1 MVTFPAID
9 MEATG
14 QNITKLRKDAGLTV
28 RDLQGMFGFT
38 TPQAIYKWQK
48 GTAMPTLDNL
58 VVLAVVFNV
67 PIDDIIIVDNGF
79 QVQVGA

>member
-1 MVTFPAID
+1 MVAFPAID

-67 PIDDIIIVDNGF
+67 PIDDILIVDNGF
-79 QVQVGA
+79 QAQVGA

>member
-1 MVTFPAID
+1 MVTFPVID

-67 PIDDIIIVDNGF
+67 PIDDILIVDNGF
-79 QVQVGA
+79 QAQVGA

>member
-1 MVTFPAID
+1 

-79 QVQVGA
+79 QAQVGA